1 MSSDWQFA
9 QTGVERVARVVRA
22 ALAAARR
29 LAIWTG
35 SWCELNGLRS
45 EACVMLLPIYSPS
58 TAHAI
63 QQVMCSTVY
72 VIRGPCYGRGMASF
86 AVVKLDP
93 AFVSAR
99 T

>member
-1 MSSDWQFA
+1 
-9 QTGVERVARVVRA
+9 
-22 ALAAARR
+22 

-63 QQVMCSTVY
+63 QQVMCSTV
-72 VIRGPCYGRGMASF
+72 
-86 AVVKLDP
+86 
-93 AFVSAR
+93 
-99 T
+99 

>member
-1 MSSDWQFA
+1 
-9 QTGVERVARVVRA
+9 
-22 ALAAARR
+22 
-29 LAIWTG
+29 
-35 SWCELNGLRS
+35 
-45 EACVMLLPIYSPS
+45 MLLPIYSPS